1 MSAPLKKKGERRDY
15 DVYETPE
22 WAVQALLDVI
32 PINPSWTY
40 LEPCRA
46 SGRFY
51 NHMPLGSAWGE
62 IREGV
67 DYLNTY
73 YPNHVDCIITNPP
86 YSLAQEFVTK
96 ALDDADVV
104 IMLLRLGFLE
114 SMKRWEWWQENP
126 ITSLMVLSQRPSF
139 TEDGK
144 TDGSGYAYFIWD
156 RKNRLNLKPFYFL
169 EGQDDECRKQ
179 DARDRRNRKRSNPA
193 RDEPAVRQHGGGD
206 SPMCQ
211 EGTFGDGDGDRS
223 AGLPA

>member
-67 DYLNTY
+67 DYLNTD

-96 ALDDADVV
+96 ALEDADVV

-144 TDGSGYAYFIWD
+144 TDGSGYAYFVWD
-156 RKNRLNLKPFYFL
+156 RNNRLNLKPFYFL

-193 RDEPAVRQHGGGD
+193 RDEPVVRQHGGGD

-211 EGTFGDGDGDRS
+211 EGAFGDGDGDRP
-223 AGLPA
+223 AGSPA